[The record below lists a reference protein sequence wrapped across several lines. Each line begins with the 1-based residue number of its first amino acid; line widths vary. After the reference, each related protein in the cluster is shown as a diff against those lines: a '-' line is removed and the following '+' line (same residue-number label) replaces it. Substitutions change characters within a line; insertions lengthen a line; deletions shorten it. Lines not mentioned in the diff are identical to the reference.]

1 MSMSAKQ
8 QALLGG
14 LIAALGVVMVAAWLW
29 WPSAPTVPP
38 LAAPASGSVE
48 PTPAPVATA
57 PAAPA
62 PASGPPPAA
71 EPALA
76 PPPANE
82 PPMTAADIAPA
93 LVDLLGNKAVQTL
106 LQTEDF
112 PRRFVATVDNL
123 GRSHAPPLLWPVNP
137 TEGRFMT
144 DERDGATLVN
154 PDNSLRY
161 TAFVLLVETVN
172 IERAVQLYR
181 RMYPLLQQAYVGIGF
196 PDRSFHARLIEVIDL
211 LLATPPVPEPLKVR
225 LTEVKGPIPS
235 TRPWVRY
242 EFDDPALEALASGQ
256 KILLRSG
263 PVNERRLKA
272 RLAEL
277 RKALVAAGAPR

>member
-1 MSMSAKQ
+1 MPPVSNE
-8 QALLGG
+8 
-14 LIAALGVVMVAAWLW
+14 
-29 WPSAPTVPP
+29 PP
-38 LAAPASGSVE
+38 LAA
-48 PTPAPVATA
+48 
-57 PAAPA
+57 
-62 PASGPPPAA
+62 
-71 EPALA
+71 
-76 PPPANE
+76 
-82 PPMTAADIAPA
+82 ADIGAA
-93 LVDLLGNKAVQTL
+93 LVDLVGNKAVQSL

-137 TEGRFMT
+137 TEGRFMA
-144 DERDGATLVN
+144 DERDGVTLVN
-154 PDNSLRY
+154 PDNSMRY

-172 IERAVQLYR
+172 IERAVRLYHR
-181 RMYPLLQQAYVGIGF
+181 IYPLLQQAFVDLGF
-196 PDRSFHARLIEVIDL
+196 PDRSFHARLLEVIDV
-211 LLATPPVPEPLKVR
+211 LLATPPVPEPLAVR

-242 EFDDPALEALASGQ
+242 EFDDPELEALASGQ

-277 RKALVAAGAPR
+277 RKALTAAGAPR

>member
-1 MSMSAKQ
+1 MSVDRRVVV
-8 QALLGG
+8 GG
-14 LIAALGVVMVAAWLW
+14 SIAAALCLAVAGWLW
-29 WPSAPTVPP
+29 WSQSKPPDSAARGQVEAMPAPPAEPVANAPPTPAPAPSAATALEPAALTAPSTQPP
-38 LAAPASGSVE
+38 LAA
-48 PTPAPVATA
+48 
-57 PAAPA
+57 
-62 PASGPPPAA
+62 A
-71 EPALA
+71 E
-76 PPPANE
+76 
-82 PPMTAADIAPA
+82 IGPA
-93 LVDLLGNKAVQTL
+93 LVELLGSKSVQAL
-106 LQTEDF
+106 LQTEEF

-144 DERDGATLVN
+144 EERDGTTLVSA
-154 PDNSLRY
+154 DNSQRY
-161 TAFVLLVETVN
+161 TAFVLMIETVN

-181 RMYPLLQQAYVGIGF
+181 GMYPLLQQAYGDIGF
-196 PDRSFHARLIEVIDL
+196 PDRSFHARLIEVIDV

-242 EFDDPALEALASGQ
+242 EFDDPALEALSAGA

-277 RKALVAAGAPR
+277 RKVLVAGGAPR